1 MPEYTPEQE
10 KQLRKLI
17 DAGKGELAKGVAR
30 VYQRDN
36 QANQS
41 QLGNSDKSK

>member
-1 MPEYTPEQE
+1 MSEYTPEQE

-36 QANQS
+36 KANQS
-41 QLGNSDKSK
+41 QSVNPDKSK